1 MSISRVFDISR
12 RSLAIYQRALDLTS
26 HNISNASNPDYSR
39 QRVELVNE
47 TPEKVNG
54 FMWGTGVKIAQIT
67 RARDTLLDRQIIN
80 YNQKFTNQEKQSAI
94 LSQVEQVF
102 AEPGD
107 LGLSGVLDGFF
118 NAWHELSATPNSIP
132 LRNSVINAAQKISTK
147 VEGLNKDLDI
157 VRSDMVND
165 FREQV
170 SDINELLKN
179 IQSFNARIFEATS
192 IGDDP
197 NDLLDQRD
205 KAIDDLS
212 KIVNISVALDTNN
225 IANVSIG
232 GVFAVDASY
241 AVEFGYSVNQDKLS
255 LVSALDQKT
264 AKVTGGEINALAEI
278 YNNTIPA
285 YTNEINSI
293 VNKLVESV
301 NSIHQTGYTITDPLR
316 SNIKFFE
323 GYENGKLKINE
334 DIISDPRLIAV
345 SADGTAGN
353 SDIAIKLGELSDK
366 KVIDGLT
373 FSEKYAS
380 LISRIGSDKVAVDAL
395 MDSNKLVLDQLQSQ
409 KASYS
414 GVSVD
419 EEMTNI
425 LIFQRAYQAS
435 AKVITVADEM
445 IQTLLNMV

>member
-39 QRVELVNE
+39 QRVELVSDV
-47 TPEKVNG
+47 PEKVNG
-54 FMWGTGVKIAQIT
+54 FMWGTGVKISQIS
-67 RARDTLLDRQIIN
+67 RARDMLLDRQIIN
-80 YNQKFTNQEKQSAI
+80 YNQKYSDQEKQSTI

-102 AEPGD
+102 AEPGE
-107 LGLSGVLDGFF
+107 LGLSGVLDKFF
-118 NAWHELSATPNSIP
+118 NSWHELSATPNSIP
-132 LRNSVINAAQKISTK
+132 LRNSVINAAQNIATK
-147 VEGLNKDLDI
+147 VQGLNSDLDI

-170 SDINELLKN
+170 SNINKLLKS

-212 KIVNISVALDTNN
+212 KIVNISVSHDTNN

-241 AVEFGYSVNQDKLS
+241 AVEFGFSVDQDKLK
-255 LVSALDQKT
+255 LISALDQKT
-264 AKVTGGEINALAEI
+264 AKMTGGEINALAEI
-278 YNNTIPA
+278 YNNTIPS
-285 YTNEINSI
+285 YTNELNSI

-301 NSIHQTGYTITDPLR
+301 NAIHQTGYTYTDPLR
-316 SNIKFFE
+316 SNIKFFD
-323 GYENGKLKINE
+323 GYENGILKINE
-334 DIISDPRLIAV
+334 DLVADPRLIAV

-353 SDIAIKLGELSDK
+353 SEIAIKLGELADK
-366 KVIDGLT
+366 KIIDGLS

-380 LISRIGSDKVAVDAL
+380 LISKIGNDKVTVDGL

-435 AKVITVADEM
+435 AKVIQVADEM
-445 IQTLLNMV
+445 IETLINMV